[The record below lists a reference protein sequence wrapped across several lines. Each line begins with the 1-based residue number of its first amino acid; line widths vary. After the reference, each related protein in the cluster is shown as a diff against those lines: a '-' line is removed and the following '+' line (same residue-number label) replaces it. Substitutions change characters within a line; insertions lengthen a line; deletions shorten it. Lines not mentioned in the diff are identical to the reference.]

1 MFFKRFISIPRIYL
15 DSASRAVFGST
26 IGNPGSLHK
35 EGLAEKRRLSNARAV
50 FAKTLGVQSSEIVF
64 TSGATESN
72 NIALQGAVYGFLKN
86 NYKPEEIEILT
97 SDIEHASIAQVAH
110 GLAARVG
117 VRYTQIQNTDGLADP
132 KDIVPSAGIRACIVS
147 VIFVQNEIGTVQPI
161 KDIAKRIR
169 HLRKESPGT
178 VFYVHTD
185 ATQAT
190 QYIDLSIPQLGV
202 DMMTLGSAKLACQ
215 NGVGVLYIKKGTP
228 MEGVYFGGGQ
238 ENNIRS
244 GTQAVELI
252 EKFAQA
258 VEAAQKLRATF
269 APKIQNLRDYFESEI
284 AKNFPAIHISSK
296 DMPRSPHISHL
307 LVPGIDSELLVIELD
322 ARGIAASS
330 QSACS
335 NDTEKHLPANLT
347 PKDFATLRI
356 SFDKNT
362 KKRHID
368 KIIKALRQTLTK
380 YDNNAI
386 LNK

>member
-1 MFFKRFISIPRIYL
+1 MFFKLFSFPRRIYL
-15 DSASRAVFGST
+15 DSASRAVFGSSR
-26 IGNPGSLHK
+26 GNPGSLHK
-35 EGLAEKRRLSNARAV
+35 EGVQEKNGLTDARTAI
-50 FAKTLGVQSSEIVF
+50 AKTLGCQSGEVIF

-72 NIALQGAVYGFLKN
+72 NIALQGFVYGLLKN
-86 NYKPEEIEILT
+86 NYKPDEIEILT
-97 SDIEHASIAQVAH
+97 SDIEHASIAEVAK
-110 GLAARVG
+110 GLVKRVG
-117 VRYTQIQNTDGLADP
+117 VKYTQIQNTDGVVDP

-147 VIFVQNEIGTVQPI
+147 IIFVQNEIGTIQPI

-169 HLRKESPGT
+169 HLRKEFPGM

-185 ATQAT
+185 ATQAV
-190 QYIDLSIPQLGV
+190 QYMDLGIPQLGV

-215 NGVGVLYIKKGTP
+215 NGVGALYIKKGVP

-238 ENNIRS
+238 EMGIRS
-244 GTQAVELI
+244 GTQAVVLI
-252 EKFAQA
+252 EKFAGA
-258 VEAAQKLRATF
+258 VAAAQKLRATF
-269 APKIQNLRDYFESEI
+269 APHIQNLRDYFENQI
-284 AKNFPAIHISSK
+284 AKNFPTIHISSK
-296 DMPRSPHISHL
+296 EIPRSPHISHL

-347 PKDFATLRI
+347 PQNFATLRI

-368 KIIKALRQTLTK
+368 KTIKALGQIFKK
-380 YDNNAI
+380 YKNMI
-386 LNK
+386 